1 MQVSFKWLQ
10 EYVDID
16 ITPEELAEKLTNAG
30 VTVDEIEYL
39 NKGIEGVVVAKV
51 LTVQKHPNADKL
63 SLCQVTTDNENVYQ
77 VVCGAPNV
85 RDGQIVPFALVG
97 ANLPGNVKIKKV
109 KLRGVESQGMICSAQ
124 ELGIDDE
131 SLPSEQREG
140 ILVLDP
146 SAPLGEDIVKYLN
159 LDDCILK
166 LDLTPNRGDCLS
178 VINIA
183 REIGA
188 ILGKKVK
195 LPEISFA
202 EIDKNVHDFVQIKID
217 APDLCYRYAARIVEG
232 VTIKPSPLWLQHRLR
247 CSGIRP
253 INNVVDITNYILLE
267 YGQPLHAFDYNFL
280 EQGQIIVRQA
290 KPGEKIVTLD
300 GQERELT
307 EEMLLITDPTK
318 AVAVAGVMGGENS
331 EVKETTTTVLIESA
345 YFNPKSIRRTSTGL
359 GLRSESSL
367 RFEKGINIETVVEAC
382 NRAAQLMADL
392 AGGRILKGVADNYP
406 TPIKR
411 TVIHL
416 QLDKINKVL
425 GTALTDKEIKGILT
439 RLDFLILQEDGEKI
453 TVEVPPYRPDITIPE
468 DLIEEVARLY
478 GYENIPVTLPEGVTS
493 QGQKTAEQKLRD
505 KILEVLSFRGLYE
518 VINFS
523 FINKNHFDKLLLPE
537 DDSRR
542 NAIPLLNPL
551 SEEQGYMR
559 TSILPGLLVNL
570 QKNINK
576 RNENIGIFELGKIYL
591 PQSQG
596 QDITREK
603 MTLGIAVSGVLV
615 SDWQEKGRKVDFYY
629 LKGILEDLFDKL
641 NIINVDFVPCKDNPS
656 YHPGRT
662 AKVYVNNEQIGILGQ
677 VHPLVLENYD
687 LPKEVYI
694 AEIDVDVLFKIGQ
707 GKVEFK
713 QLPKFPSVSR
723 DLAIVVKD
731 QVLAKDLI
739 EKIKELGGELLV
751 ELQIFDVYK
760 GGQIPS
766 DSKSIAFSLTFQAMD
781 RTLTDKEINEIFDRI
796 QNSLGVHFGATL
808 RA

>member
-97 ANLPGNVKIKKV
+97 ANLPGNVKIKKA

-217 APDLCYRYAARIVEG
+217 APDLCYRYAARIIEG

>member
-97 ANLPGNVKIKKV
+97 ANLPGNVKIKKA

-523 FINKNHFDKLLLPE
+523 FINKNHVDKLLLPE

-615 SDWQEKGRKVDFYY
+615 SDWQEIGRKVDFYS
-629 LKGILEDLFDKL
+629 LQGILEDLFDKL

-677 VHPLVLENYD
+677 VHRW
-687 LPKEVYI
+687 
-694 AEIDVDVLFKIGQ
+694 F
-707 GKVEFK
+707 
-713 QLPKFPSVSR
+713 
-723 DLAIVVKD
+723 
-731 QVLAKDLI
+731 
-739 EKIKELGGELLV
+739 
-751 ELQIFDVYK
+751 
-760 GGQIPS
+760 
-766 DSKSIAFSLTFQAMD
+766 
-781 RTLTDKEINEIFDRI
+781 
-796 QNSLGVHFGATL
+796 
-808 RA
+808 

>member
-97 ANLPGNVKIKKV
+97 ANLPGNVKIKKA

-425 GTALTDKEIKGILT
+425 GTALTDIEIKGILT

-796 QNSLGVHFGATL
+796 QNSLVVHFGATL

>member
-97 ANLPGNVKIKKV
+97 ANLPGNVKIKKA

>member
-97 ANLPGNVKIKKV
+97 ANLPGNVKIKKA

-493 QGQKTAEQKLRD
+493 QGQKTVEQKLRD